1 MLSKVR
7 CYAKKYDMLP
17 SGGTVIAAVSG
28 GADSVCL
35 LHLLHRLSEE
45 MGFTLHGAH
54 FNHQI
59 RGDEADRDQEFV
71 RKMCEELHIPCHIGC
86 EDVPEYAK
94 SHGIGLEDA
103 GRVLRYAFFDK
114 IADRIGANRIAT
126 AHNGD
131 DNCETVLMNMTR
143 GAGLRGLC
151 GIPPVRGRIVRPLL
165 TVSRDEIERYLID
178 NNLPHVEDSTNS
190 HDDYTRNRIRHQVMP
205 VLRGINP
212 DFVSKIGEMTQ
223 SLSLDRDFL
232 EAQAAKLLHGGALSV
247 SELRQSPEPV
257 AARAVR
263 MMCPHAPTAGQTED
277 ILNLVRGERPSGAVY
292 LTGGKALREYDILRF
307 DTCKIAEK
315 LTDFVIYDGL
325 VRDIPEIGM
334 TVRCRES
341 VCGKIIYKS
350 LNLFLFKTEGLCGTI
365 SVGSRRE
372 GDRITLAGRNITKSV
387 KKLMIEEKIPP
398 SRRELVPVLRDDRG
412 VIGILGLGQ
421 AAGTVPKVGDRVM
434 EIIFEKYRNSD

>member
-1 MLSKVR
+1 
-7 CYAKKYDMLP
+7 MLP
-17 SGGTVIAAVSG
+17 VGGTVIAAVSG

-35 LHLLHRLSEE
+35 LHILHRLSAEV
-45 MGFTLHGAH
+45 GFTLHAVH

-59 RGDEADRDQEFV
+59 RGAEADRDQEFV
-71 RKMCEELHIPCHIGC
+71 RKMCVELGVPCHIGS
-86 EDVPEYAK
+86 ENVPEYAQ
-94 SHGIGLEDA
+94 SHGIGHEDA

-114 IADRIGANRIAT
+114 IADQIGADRVAT

-165 TVSRDEIERYLID
+165 TVSRSEIEQYLID

-212 DFVSKIGEMTQ
+212 DFVSKICEMTQ
-223 SLSLDRDFL
+223 LLSLDRDYL
-232 EAQAAKLLHGGALSV
+232 EAKAAKLLHGGTLSV
-247 SELRQSPEPV
+247 SELRQSPEPI

-263 MMCPHAPTAGQTED
+263 MMCPHTPSVAQTED
-277 ILNLVRGERPSGAVY
+277 ILTLVRGERPSGEVY
-292 LTGGKALREYDILRF
+292 LTGGRAVREYDVLRF
-307 DTCKIAEK
+307 DDSKTSEK
-315 LTDFVIYDGL
+315 LTDFAIFDGL

-341 VCGKIIYKS
+341 VCDKIIYKS
-350 LNLFLFKTEGLCGTI
+350 LNLFLFKTDGLCGTI
-365 SVGSRRE
+365 TVGSRRE
-372 GDRITLAGRNITKSV
+372 GDRITLAGRNVTKSV
-387 KKLMIEEKIPP
+387 KKLMIEEKIPL

-412 VIGILGLGQ
+412 VIGVFCLGQ
-421 AAGTVPKVGDRVM
+421 AARTVPKVGDRVM
-434 EIIFEKYRNSD
+434 EIIFEKIP